1 MDRMISFPR
10 IFKNQM
16 PDQPNHL
23 LRVEQKITKMI
34 TSIQNDQ
41 GDIKSAKLVGFY
53 INKQGLRNNPNLLI
67 QILPKLIKILFDSN
81 EIAQCIEV
89 MEEAIICFPADEK
102 LKHRLNKLQ
111 DLVNLNAVNIKK
123 PEKENREK
131 YDDTSSFDLASE
143 ITNLDN
149 LLPNKGSFSD
159 EMIPT
164 DNQDISNQQT
174 KASTGVS
181 AIVNED
187 PNEKT
192 LAPTPT
198 PMIKSNQS
206 NIHSNY
212 GSSKP
217 TLAPRT
223 TNLPTD
229 VIANYPGL
237 NLLSARYE
245 YVKML
250 GEGGMGGVFLAI
262 DRQLE
267 RNVAIKFMNSA
278 CISNPEVAE
287 RFIREARAQAVASHP
302 GIVSIYD
309 VGNEDNP
316 FIVMEYVEGKTIKDV
331 IKKEGGFSLKEAVRI
346 MTLVAEALEYAH
358 YKKITHRDVKPDNI
372 IIDEFGKARLLD
384 FGLAKLDHAPS
395 MTINDQIMGTP
406 YYMSPEQIRCEEV
419 GPPTDIYAWGIMF
432 YQITTGIVP
441 FYKGDILYHHVHKD
455 TVPPKLVT
463 MDISD
468 SLNQIILKSIQ
479 KELSSRYKNFKEV
492 LADLQAGIY

>member
-1 MDRMISFPR
+1 
-10 IFKNQM
+10 M
-16 PDQPNHL
+16 PDKPNHL

-41 GDIKSAKLVGFY
+41 GDLKSAKLVGFY

-67 QILPKLIKILFDSN
+67 QILPKLIKILFDAN
-81 EIAQCIEV
+81 EISQCLEI
-89 MEEAIICFPADEK
+89 MEEAIICFPSDEK
-102 LKHRLNKLQ
+102 LKRRLNKLQ
-111 DLVNLNAVNIKK
+111 DLGNLNAVNIKK
-123 PEKENREK
+123 PEKEKGEK
-131 YDDTSSFDLASE
+131 FDDTSSFDLASE
-143 ITNLDN
+143 ITNLDS
-149 LLPNKGSFSD
+149 LLKDKGSFSD
-159 EMIPT
+159 AVDT
-164 DNQDISNQQT
+164 DALQDVSNQLTKVSTGISN
-174 KASTGVS
+174 
-181 AIVNED
+181 IVNED
-187 PNEKT
+187 QNEKT

-198 PMIKSNQS
+198 PMVNSNQS
-206 NIHSNY
+206 NAKSKY
-212 GSSKP
+212 GASKS
-217 TLAPRT
+217 TLTPRP
-223 TNLPTD
+223 TNLPSD

-237 NLLSARYE
+237 SLLSARYE

-331 IKKEGGFSLKEAVRI
+331 IKKDGGFSLKEAVRI

-372 IIDEFGKARLLD
+372 IIDEFGKTRLLD

-406 YYMSPEQIRCEEV
+406 YYMSPEQIKCEEV
-419 GPPTDIYAWGIMF
+419 GPPTDIYAWGVMF
-432 YQITTGIVP
+432 YQITTGLVP
-441 FYKGDILYHHVHKD
+441 FYKGDILYHHVHTD
-455 TVPPKLVT
+455 PVPPKLVT

-468 SLNQIILKSIQ
+468 SLNQIIIKSME
-479 KELSSRYKNFKEV
+479 KELTNRYKNFKEV
-492 LADLQAGIY
+492 LADLQTGMY